1 VRPSSIL
8 GMSDTE
14 EPLDSAL
21 EWVADHTRRYVESD
35 GEDGHEWM
43 GVPTLILTTR
53 GRRSGR
59 LRRNALIYGVDGDDH
74 VIVASRGGHA
84 NNPLWYLNLVDDPRV
99 EVQVGAD
106 RFDATARTASPEEKA
121 RLWPAMTKIW
131 PAYDEYQTKTD
142 RDIPVIVLE
151 RAG

>member
-1 VRPSSIL
+1 
-8 GMSDTE
+8 MSQTE

-43 GVPTLILTTR
+43 GVSTLILTTT

-59 LRRNALIYGVDGDDH
+59 LRRNALIYGTDGDDY

-84 NNPLWYLNLVDDPRV
+84 NHPLWYLNLVADPEV
-99 EVQVGAD
+99 SVQVGAD
-106 RFDATARTASPEEKA
+106 RFDVTARTASPEEKA
-121 RLWPAMTKIW
+121 RLWPEMTKIW
-131 PAYDEYQTKTD
+131 PAYDEYQAKTE

-151 RAG
+151 RT